1 MKNTISS
8 LIMLSA
14 GLVAALC
21 CIFMNYTLEATL
33 IILVTVL
40 FVFTIVG
47 YIAQKIIGNMTQ
59 EAEERFRQE
68 EAKRREEEAAAEA
81 AAQAEAEAAEMAERE
96 AAFMAAAISS
106 GLPEGSNENLN
117 DEQNI
122 IETVESIQE

>member
-1 MKNTISS
+1 
-8 LIMLSA
+8 MLSA

-40 FVFTIVG
+40 FVFTIIG

-96 AAFMAAAISS
+96 AAFMAAAN
-106 GLPEGSNENLN
+106 GVLPEGSDENLI

-122 IETVESIQE
+122 IEAVESIQE

>member
-1 MKNTISS
+1 MKNTVSS

-40 FVFTIVG
+40 FVFTIIG

-96 AAFMAAAISS
+96 AAFMAAAN
-106 GLPEGSNENLN
+106 GVLPEGSDENLI

-122 IETVESIQE
+122 IEAVESIQE